1 MKKILLICIA
11 ALALLGAAQ
20 AQQEAPKASPAPVA
34 TPSPAANLVLTEKE
48 LKDGQAAAGVLNDA
62 VQSLNVSLDQARGV
76 ANDTQALTMGWKF
89 VTISRNLAEAQTAYN
104 AWAAK
109 VQKDHNC
116 EGCNIQDG
124 KLVPAP
130 KAPATK

>member
-1 MKKILLICIA
+1 MKKIALIFIA
-11 ALALLGAAQ
+11 ALALMGYAQ

-34 TPSPAANLVLTEKE
+34 TPTPAANLALTEKE
-48 LKDGQAAAGVLNDA
+48 LKDGQAAATTLNEA

-76 ANDTQALTMGWKF
+76 GNDTQALTMGWKF
-89 VTISRNLAEAQTAYN
+89 VTISRNLAEAQATYN

-109 VQKDHNC
+109 VQKDHGC
-116 EGCNIQDG
+116 EGCAIQDG

-130 KAPATK
+130 KTPATK